1 MPVSAEGRVEHQ
13 KINQVAALLLPGW
26 VFGVQL
32 SLQQPQVL
40 NKTETIRRGKLPPA
54 ILLFSSKLLLNTNI
68 ADGTFLLL
76 NVFVLI
82 SACVCR
88 RASWTP
94 KLNQVAALLLPGWV
108 FGVQLDYS
116 CLLKS
121 VSATAGNRVVAQFFL
136 VNRAEHQKLKQPT
149 REFPFSWAFGVQL
162 GLWHT
167 KELIT
172 MYYIPL
178 VSYLVPCS

>member
-1 MPVSAEGRVEHQ
+1 MSNRIEHQ
-13 KINQVAALLLPGW
+13 KLNHVADELPPGR
-26 VFGVQL
+26 VFGFHLGLRHTQAL
-32 SLQQPQVL
+32 I
-40 NKTETIRRGKLPPA
+40 KTKTLIRGKVPPA
-54 ILLFSSKLLLNTNI
+54 ILLFSFKLILKRNI
-68 ADGTFLLL
+68 AGGTFLFL
-76 NVFVLI
+76 NVLVLN
-82 SACVCR
+82 SDCVCQR
-88 RASWTP
+88 PSWTP